1 MDTLIGLAT
10 SALRSVRMAVE
21 LFGVGPGA
29 DGTRSASLQSAGE
42 EEFIDFEAL
51 ERSDR
56 DLAQAK
62 FEDWPVAF
70 DLPDCDNNW

>member
-21 LFGVGPGA
+21 LFGVGPWTGA
-29 DGTRSASLQSAGE
+29 TSSAPLQSAGE
-42 EEFIDFEAL
+42 EDFIDFEAL
-51 ERSDR
+51 ERFDR

-62 FEDWPVAF
+62 FEDWPVAV
-70 DLPDCDNNW
+70 DLSDSDNNW